1 MEMSNWQGAAGI
13 CINDQNEVLLV
24 LQHMPED
31 DVEKWA
37 VPAGGAEV
45 GESLRACCEREFFE
59 ETGLIVEAKEEVTV
73 KKGEYENSAISFEV
87 HYFRVEVTGGAIN
100 AEDPFE
106 LILDVAWKPIGELKD
121 LNMAYPDDRAL
132 IESLLAPKKD

>member
-13 CINDQNEVLLV
+13 CVNDQNEVLLV
-24 LQHMPED
+24 LQNMPD
-31 DVEKWA
+31 DDEKKWA
-37 VPAGGAEV
+37 VPAGGAES

-59 ETGLIVEAKEEVTV
+59 ETGLIVEAKEELTV

-100 AEDPFE
+100 KEDPFE
-106 LILDVAWKPIGELKD
+106 LILDIAWKPISELKD
-121 LNMAYPDDRAL
+121 LNMTYPDDREL
-132 IESLLAPKKD
+132 IESLLTPKQD